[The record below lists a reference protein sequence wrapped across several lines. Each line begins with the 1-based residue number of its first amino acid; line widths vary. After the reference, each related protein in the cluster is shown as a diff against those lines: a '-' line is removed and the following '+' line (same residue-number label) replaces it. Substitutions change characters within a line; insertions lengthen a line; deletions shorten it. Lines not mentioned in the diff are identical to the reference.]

1 MIEPK
6 YLTLRGL
13 FSDRV
18 FRIPEYQRFYSWRTK
33 QRTDLFEDIERLV
46 DRSADDHH
54 FMATVVCYRTQETT
68 TDGMAEYRLYDVV
81 DGQQRLTTLIVL
93 LKCVFLDEAMT
104 ADDRMELGKV
114 LVKPDSNLVLL
125 QSNNANQQIFN
136 QFLRT
141 GRYPTDEEI
150 VTAADRN
157 LANAIKDCEKF
168 IQKWKAESR
177 SLIDLLR
184 VVQNRLG
191 FVAYDTEN
199 SQLVYNLFE
208 ILNSR
213 GLAVDWLDKCKS
225 LLMGAAHELAESDEA
240 AAAAVGSLQAI
251 WGNIYR
257 KLAEVS
263 VSGQE
268 ILRVTATLRHG
279 PSKGKPQSAEDSL
292 ELLRNECFEFTK
304 PEEISNHL
312 FDVASK
318 LVDLEKN
325 VMLESVARI
334 LHSRILAVAI
344 QSSPALTD
352 EQRACAMKQWECV
365 TFRIFGI
372 EGRDS
377 RTKVGQYVKLADTI
391 MGAKEGGSTYPEIMA
406 SLRHLG
412 SDFPIETAVENG
424 LLEVPM
430 YDWPEEA
437 RYILWRYEEHL
448 AAKVGKGATIDPQ
461 ERYKIWK
468 LNASDSLEHIFPQ
481 NPQQNGP
488 WKGKMKRAGG
498 RSQPIEDHVHRIGNL
513 LLLPTPLNSEASRKS
528 FAEKKVLYARHH
540 LRQIDKV
547 TSLEDWTLD
556 SIEAREN
563 EIIEFVKTE
572 WADIED

>member
-6 YLTLRGL
+6 YLTLRDL
-13 FSDRV
+13 FSNRV

-33 QRTDLFEDIERLV
+33 QRNDLFEDIERLV

-81 DGQQRLTTLIVL
+81 DGQQRLTTLIIL
-93 LKCVFLDEAMT
+93 LKCVFLDDSMT
-104 ADDRMELGKV
+104 EEDRKELGKV
-114 LVKPDSNLVLL
+114 LVKQDSNLVLL

-136 QFLRT
+136 QFLRS
-141 GRYPTDEEI
+141 GKYPSDDDI

-168 IQKWKAESR
+168 VQKWKAGSR
-177 SLIDLLR
+177 TLIDLVR

-199 SQLVYNLFE
+199 AQLVYNLFE

-225 LLMGAAHELAESDEA
+225 LLMGAAHELAESDDA
-240 AAAAVGSLQAI
+240 ASAAVGSLHAI

-263 VSGQE
+263 VPGQE

-292 ELLRNECFEFTK
+292 ELLRNECIEYTK

-325 VMLESVARI
+325 VMLDSVTRI

-344 QSSPALTD
+344 QSSAVLD
-352 EQRACAMKQWECV
+352 DAQRARALKQWECV

-372 EGRDS
+372 EGKDS
-377 RTKVGQYVKLADTI
+377 RTKVGQYVRLSDTI
-391 MGAKEGGSTYPEIMA
+391 MRAKEGGSTYAEIMA
-406 SLRHLG
+406 SLRDLG

-424 LLEVPM
+424 LLEVAM
-430 YDWPEEA
+430 YDWPEES

-448 AAKVGKGATIDPQ
+448 AAQAGKGSTIDPQ

-481 NPQQNGP
+481 NPKQNGP
-488 WKGKMKRAGG
+488 WKGKMKRTGG
-498 RSQPIEDHVHRIGNL
+498 RSQPVEDHVHRIGNL

-528 FAEKKVLYARHH
+528 FEEKKQLYTRHH
-540 LRQIDKV
+540 LRQIDEV
-547 TSLEDWTLD
+547 TKLNDWTLD
-556 SIEAREN
+556 TIEAREN
-563 EIIEFVKTE
+563 DIIEFVKKE
-572 WADIED
+572 WADLDD